1 MYFQIIKA
9 HPVQISSISHMREKW
24 EAYPIR
30 VCSNCSFRSVYF
42 LRVSKVWS
50 MWHPASVGRVQNK
63 ECYFMF
69 PYNFLGFL
77 LLLSFFFIT
86 KFLFLWFAFFL
97 FIFFWLIAVLL
108 LNWFLRISQFLH
120 WYRELWPYT
129 LCFCSFSVALFI
141 VFSIKTFVFSW
152 SFTILS
158 RKCPGNIFRFF

>member
-1 MYFQIIKA
+1 MLRIKRAISRFWDIFCNFSKQNPVQNWILSKFLQEMYFQIIKA

-50 MWHPASVGRVQNK
+50 MWHPASVGRLQNK

-97 FIFFWLIAVLL
+97 FIFFWLVAVLL

-120 WYRELWPYT
+120 WYREL
-129 LCFCSFSVALFI
+129 
-141 VFSIKTFVFSW
+141 
-152 SFTILS
+152 
-158 RKCPGNIFRFF
+158 